1 MIVKLSSKP
10 AGFGE
15 GGKIQFVKA
24 LRQMTGCG
32 LKEALALANR
42 IGAGATMGVEL
53 DETKFGEQFFVWDAA
68 GGRTKHATGIDL
80 LTLWVN
86 VYDVDGKPLSA
97 TMPAKPTASLPPM
110 LAALISEADLVI
122 EGYGVDSREMIG
134 FDADKPVTWKRGR
147 ADGDCIGMRAVR
159 LVNTLGP
166 TRMVRE
172 FVEAAIKAAQADGL
186 SEPRATSTVGVSLIM
201 RLWAGKPS
209 SFTAPTPQQVLVEH
223 AAKLIEAGELS

>member
-1 MIVKLSSKP
+1 MKVKLSSKP
-10 AGFGE
+10 GGFGE

-24 LRQMTGCG
+24 LRQMTGCVVAQ
-32 LKEALALANR
+32 ALAALNH
-42 IGAGATMGVEL
+42 IEFGKTVEVEL
-53 DETKFGEQFFVWDAA
+53 DETQFGEQFFVWDAA
-68 GGRTKHATGIDL
+68 GGRTEHATGIDL

-122 EGYGVDSREMIG
+122 EGYGVDSRQMLG

-147 ADGDCIGMRAVR
+147 ADDDCIGMRAVR

-172 FVEAAIKAAQADGL
+172 FIEAAIKAAQADGL

-223 AAKLIEAGELS
+223 AAQLIEAGELS